1 MSAIMDAA
9 FETYHAMRAD
19 FEHYRHSRFVR
30 AHTDLRG
37 ELLNATGR
45 AAHIDPHSLFLGP
58 QARVN
63 RYASEELKAW
73 FAEHG
78 RLTVKE
84 FEAQW
89 WNGYSDGFG
98 LQVIAALAETA

>member
-1 MSAIMDAA
+1 MSTIMDAA
-9 FETYHAMRAD
+9 FETYRAMRAD

-30 AHTDLRG
+30 AHTELRG
-37 ELLNATGR
+37 ELLNAAGR
-45 AAHIDPHSLFLGP
+45 AARIDPATLFLGP
-58 QARVN
+58 KSRVN

-84 FEAQW
+84 FETQW
-89 WNGYSDGFG
+89 WEGHADGLG
-98 LQVIAALAETA
+98 LQDYAALAETA

>member
-1 MSAIMDAA
+1 MDAA
-9 FETYHAMRAD
+9 FETYRVMRAD

-30 AHTDLRG
+30 AHIELRG

-45 AAHIDPHSLFLGP
+45 TAHIDPGTLFLGP
-58 QARVN
+58 RSRVD

-73 FAEHG
+73 FTEHG
-78 RLTVKE
+78 RLTVEE

-89 WNGYSDGFG
+89 WNGRAEGFG
-98 LQVIAALAETA
+98 LQDYAALAETA